1 MGLIHLQVA
10 ESISQLRQ
18 DIGGQEEPILSIRN
32 LKTYFY
38 TYAGV
43 AKALDGINL
52 DLYPGEIVGLIGE
65 TGCGKS
71 VTALSILRLV
81 DSPGRIVDGK
91 VMFKNENLLEKN
103 EDDMRKIR
111 GHKIA
116 MVFQDPTTY
125 FNPVYTIGWQIAEAV
140 RERQRLEGPSSKKDI
155 RNKVIASLKN
165 VGMPDPER
173 IIDQYPHEL
182 STGMR
187 QRAMIAMMISFHP
200 ELLIADEA
208 TTALDV
214 TVQAQILTL
223 LGELTKSMRLSMLFI
238 THNFGIV
245 AQICDRVAVMYAGH
259 VVEVAEKIEAFDVPL
274 HPYTAGLMKALPKP
288 HRQTEEL
295 MTISGSVPDLINPP
309 AGCRFH
315 PRCPF
320 ATDVCE
326 MENPELVEARKRHY
340 VACHLFK
347 KGIVTEPRHINDSHP
362 D

>member
-1 MGLIHLQVA
+1 M
-10 ESISQLRQ
+10 
-18 DIGGQEEPILSIRN
+18 
-32 LKTYFY
+32 
-38 TYAGV
+38 
-43 AKALDGINL
+43 
-52 DLYPGEIVGLIGE
+52 DLYAGEIVGLVGE

-81 DSPGRIVDGK
+81 DPPGKIVDGK
-91 VMFKNENLLEKN
+91 VLFKKENLLEKT

-125 FNPVYTIGWQIAEAV
+125 FNPVLTIGKQIAEAV

-155 RNKVIASLKN
+155 RNEVIAALKN

-187 QRAMIAMMISFHP
+187 QRAMIAMMISFNP

-223 LGELTKSMRLSMLFI
+223 LEKLTKSMKLSMLFI

-245 AQICDRVAVMYAGH
+245 AQICDRVGVMYAGN
-259 VVEVAEKIEAFDVPL
+259 VVEFGEKIDLFDNPL
-274 HPYTAGLMKALPKP
+274 HPYTAGLMKALPKRR
-288 HRQTEEL
+288 RQAEDL
-295 MTISGSVPDLINPP
+295 MTISGSVPDLIDPP

-315 PRCPF
+315 PRCHF
-320 ATDVCE
+320 ATQICKTE
-326 MENPELVEARKRHY
+326 SPTLVEARKRHY

-347 KGIVTEPRHINDSHP
+347 KGIVTIPTHTNDSRP